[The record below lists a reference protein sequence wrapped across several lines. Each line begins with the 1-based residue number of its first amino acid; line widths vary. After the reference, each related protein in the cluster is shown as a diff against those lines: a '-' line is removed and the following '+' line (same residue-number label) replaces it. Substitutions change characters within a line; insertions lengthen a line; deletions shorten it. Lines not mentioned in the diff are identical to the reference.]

1 MASYPSLIPA
11 FSFREPEDNG
21 DAKLLSDVHEH
32 GWHVVGVPDDE
43 EGPGFAFTVGVYLR
57 TLQPE
62 ILIMGLPMETAHRL
76 LNSIAEHLMNGGR
89 IVAGSRNGKIIEGLD
104 LMFKVIHP
112 TQFYEYLGCANWF
125 YKHLEKPFPA
135 YQCFWPDSQ
144 GQLPD
149 ESAFEER
156 FKGRQIDLSIRR
168 RSKR

>member
-1 MASYPSLIPA
+1 MASYPTLIPA
-11 FSFREPEDNG
+11 FSFREPEEKA

-76 LNSIAEHLMNGGR
+76 LNSIADHFMNGGR
-89 IVAGSRNGKIIEGLD
+89 IVAGRRNGKIIEGLD
-104 LMFKVIHP
+104 LMFKVIHS
-112 TQFYEYLGCANWF
+112 TQFHEYLGCANWF
-125 YKHLEKPFPA
+125 YKHLGKPFPA

-144 GQLPD
+144 GRFPD

-156 FKGRQIDLSIRR
+156 FKARQIDLSIRR
-168 RSKR
+168 RSKP